1 MSRQFDNQ
9 RRVACVKALDKNE
22 TSLMVLMKY
31 HDQLIKMAG
40 KIPFTG
46 AGPKSSKKT
55 FFEVLIYFLF
65 FYSRTVSNG
74 TFWQE
79 KIAINLECLNPNPK
93 IKENFMMSMFGK
105 MNFSCHGHVF

>member
-9 RRVACVKALDKNE
+9 RRVACVKAFDKNE

-46 AGPKSSKKT
+46 AGPKSSKYI
-55 FFEVLIYFLF
+55 FEVLFFLF
-65 FYSRTVSNG
+65 SLFLYKGWKLAAGVN
-74 TFWQE
+74 W
-79 KIAINLECLNPNPK
+79 K
-93 IKENFMMSMFGK
+93 
-105 MNFSCHGHVF
+105 

>member
-46 AGPKSSKKT
+46 AGQRQVQVKY
-55 FFEVLIYFLF
+55 L
-65 FYSRTVSNG
+65 
-74 TFWQE
+74 
-79 KIAINLECLNPNPK
+79 LN
-93 IKENFMMSMFGK
+93 I
-105 MNFSCHGHVF
+105 